1 MFKTSLACVSTLFFT
16 IQNLTPLPRNEVD
29 LKMLSQLNILPM
41 VHPQLVHL
49 QPVGWIQNSMSENQK
64 NFVCGH
70 GLVLDVKDN
79 FNLHP
84 LLMYTTELSTD
95 HFKVT
100 SYLLKLGDRQIRYV
114 GGALG
119 LAFDILDKMKALPEE
134 MVAAWLR
141 REDFVMSMSGE
152 PTWRTLVE
160 ALRKVGQEGT
170 ARDIEKA
177 QIY

>member
-1 MFKTSLACVSTLFFT
+1 MRFNNLWSSYFFS
-16 IQNLTPLPRNEVD
+16 D
-29 LKMLSQLNILPM
+29 L
-41 VHPQLVHL
+41 
-49 QPVGWIQNSMSENQK
+49 NS
-64 NFVCGH
+64 
-70 GLVLDVKDN
+70 
-79 FNLHP
+79 
-84 LLMYTTELSTD
+84 D

-100 SYLLKLGDRQIRYV
+100 HYLHNLDKDHICTV

-119 LAFDILDKMKALPEE
+119 LSYSKLCKMTKYPDD

-170 ARDIEKA
+170 ARDIEEA
-177 QIY
+177 ETQ

>member
-1 MFKTSLACVSTLFFT
+1 MHFIVWHNNNT
-16 IQNLTPLPRNEVD
+16 ISD
-29 LKMLSQLNILPM
+29 LDS
-41 VHPQLVHL
+41 
-49 QPVGWIQNSMSENQK
+49 
-64 NFVCGH
+64 
-70 GLVLDVKDN
+70 
-79 FNLHP
+79 
-84 LLMYTTELSTD
+84 D

-100 SYLLKLGDRQIRYV
+100 SYLQKLDKQHIRNV

-119 LAFDILDKMKALPEE
+119 LSYSSMEKMSSYPNE

-152 PTWRTLVE
+152 PTWRTLIQ

-177 QIY
+177 EFETE